1 MSRTAQL
8 PAAVVG
14 NGSLLATLSARGAL
28 ERLFWPNVDWGQHL
42 GELRVGVAAGG
53 RTRWLDAEELEA
65 EQRYLDDTTAL
76 RTRLRGDGVEV
87 EVVDLVLPEEPVL
100 VRRVRAGAP
109 GELVVYCRPELD
121 ESARYG
127 SVYVDE
133 ARRALVFWRRDRALA
148 LAVDEPVEAACAHA
162 GSGGETLRAA
172 ADEAR
177 ATGGRIETGAVEGV
191 IVGRLDAQARI
202 VCAFGATPAEALERL
217 DEPLGTPFETLLQR
231 RAGHDARRLAE
242 AADPL
247 PGDGVVPLYR
257 RSLLAFDLVS
267 DRETG
272 AVIAAPELDSDFTHS
287 GGYGFAWGRD
297 LAFITLAF
305 LAARVN
311 DLAERALR
319 YLVRVQ
325 SPEGMWLHRH
335 WSDGSLAP
343 SWGLHQVDETGAALF
358 AFEAAYRELGDE
370 ALDRE
375 LWPATRRAADFLFG
389 FLDPDTGLP
398 YPSVDLWEERQ
409 GEHAY
414 SAAAVAGGL
423 RAAAAM
429 AARHEPPLADGY
441 GEAAR
446 LLTAAIE
453 EQLWSEEHGRYLRSR
468 WVGRP
473 DGGGS
478 RLPAA
483 FAQCLPYPNR
493 TVASADPVDAT
504 VDVALLGLGW
514 PFAAVDPASPRMRAT
529 VAAIE
534 RALVLPDG
542 GVLRYEG
549 DVYAGGNPW
558 ILTTLWLGLW
568 YRRVG
573 DEAGYRRCLDYAIAR
588 QSETGLLPEQVTRD
602 GEPAWVLPLTWSHAM
617 LVLAARP
624 ELSLI
629 SAP

>member
-1 MSRTAQL
+1 VRTL
-8 PAAVVG
+8 
-14 NGSLLATLSARGAL
+14 
-28 ERLFWPNVDWGQHL
+28 
-42 GELRVGVAAGG
+42 
-53 RTRWLDAEELEA
+53 
-65 EQRYLDDTTAL
+65 
-76 RTRLRGDGVEV
+76 LRGDGLEA
-87 EVVDLVLPEEPVL
+87 EVVDLVLPDEPVL
-100 VRRVRAGAP
+100 VRMVRTQGGPGA
-109 GELVVYCRPELD
+109 LVVHCRPELD

-133 ARRALVFWRRDRALA
+133 SRCALVFWRRDRALA
-148 LAVDEPVEAACAHA
+148 LAVSAPRDGACARA
-162 GSGGETLRAA
+162 GSGAEALRAG
-172 ADEAR
+172 ADEGR
-177 ATGGRIETGAVEGV
+177 AVGGRIETGAVEGV
-191 IVGRLDAQARI
+191 LVGGPAGEARI
-202 VCAFGATPAEALERL
+202 VCAFGETPAEALARL
-217 DEPLGTPFETLLQR
+217 DGPRETPFDVLLER
-231 RAGHDARRLAE
+231 RAVHDAHRLAA
-242 AADPL
+242 AADPV
-247 PGDGVVPLYR
+247 PADGVAPLYR

-305 LAARVN
+305 LAARLD

-343 SWGLHQVDETGAALF
+343 SWGLHQVDETGAAVF
-358 AFEAAYRELGDE
+358 AFEASWRELGDE

-375 LWPATRRAADFLFG
+375 LWPATRRAADFLLG
-389 FLDPDTGLP
+389 FLDPETGLP
-398 YPSVDLWEERQ
+398 CPSVDLWEERQ

-429 AARHEPPLADGY
+429 AGRHDRALAGPY
-441 GEAAR
+441 AEAAEA
-446 LLTAAIE
+446 LTAAIDD
-453 EQLWSEEHGRYLRSR
+453 QLWSAEHGRYLRSR

-478 RLPAA
+478 ALPAA
-483 FAQCLPYPNR
+483 FARGLAYPNR
-493 TVASADPVDAT
+493 DVASADPFDAT
-504 VDVALLGLGW
+504 VDVALLGLAW
-514 PFAAVDPASPRMRAT
+514 PFSAVDPASERMRAT

-534 RALVLPDG
+534 RSLVLPDG

-573 DEAGYRRCLDYAIAR
+573 DDAGYRRCLDYAVVH

-624 ELSLI
+624 ELDLV
-629 SAP
+629 AAT

>member
-1 MSRTAQL
+1 MTARAQL

-14 NGSLLATLSARGAL
+14 NGSLLATLSERGEV

-42 GELRVGVAAGG
+42 GELRLGIAAGG
-53 RTRWLDAEELEA
+53 RTRWLDEPGLEA
-65 EQRYLDDTTAL
+65 EQRYVADTTAV
-76 RTRLRGDGVEV
+76 RTRLRGDGVEA
-87 EVVDLVLPEEPVL
+87 ELVDFVLPDEPIL
-100 VRRVRAGAP
+100 VRQVRADDP

-133 ARRALVFWRRDRALA
+133 SRRALVFWRRDRALA
-148 LAVDEPVEAACAHA
+148 LGVCTPVEAACAQA
-162 GSGGETLRAA
+162 GGSGESLRAA
-172 ADEAR
+172 AEEGR
-177 ATGGRIETGAVEGV
+177 AEGGRIETGAVEGV
-191 IVGRLDAQARI
+191 VVGTLGDQARL
-202 VCAFGATPAEALERL
+202 VCAFGSTPAEALARL
-217 DEPLGTPFETLLQR
+217 DEPLATPFDALMER
-231 RAGHDARRLAE
+231 RAGHDARRLDE
-242 AADPL
+242 AADPI
-247 PGDGVVPLYR
+247 PGDGVFPLYR
-257 RSLLAFDLVS
+257 RSLLAFELVS

-305 LAARVN
+305 LAARLD
-311 DLAERALR
+311 DLAARALR

-325 SPEGMWLHRH
+325 SPEGLWLHRH

-358 AFEAAYRELGDE
+358 AFEAAHRELGDD

-375 LWPATRRAADFLFG
+375 LWPATRRAADFLVG
-389 FLDPDTGLP
+389 FLDPETGLP

-414 SAAAVAGGL
+414 SAAAVTAGL

-429 AARHEPPLADGY
+429 AARHAPELADRY
-441 GEAAR
+441 GDAADA
-446 LLTAAIE
+446 LAAAIE
-453 EQLWSEEHGRYLRSR
+453 TELWSEEHGRYLRSR
-468 WVGRP
+468 WVGRG
-473 DGGGS
+473 DGDGS
-478 RLPAA
+478 PLPSA
-483 FAQCLPYPNR
+483 FARGLPYPNR
-493 TVASADPVDAT
+493 AVASADPVDAT
-504 VDVALLGLGW
+504 VDVALLGLAW
-514 PFAAVDPASPRMRAT
+514 PFAAVDPASGRMRAT

-549 DVYAGGNPW
+549 DTYAGGNPW

-573 DEAGYRRCLDYAIAR
+573 DDAGYRRCLDYAIAH

-602 GEPAWVLPLTWSHAM
+602 GDPAWVLPLTWSHAM

-624 ELSLI
+624 ELSLL
-629 SAP
+629 ARP

>member
-1 MSRTAQL
+1 MAQGASL

-14 NGSLLATLSARGAL
+14 NGSLLATFSACGSV

-42 GELRVGVAAGG
+42 GELRVGIATGG
-53 RTRWLDAEELEA
+53 RTRWLDAEGLGA
-65 EQRYLDDTTAL
+65 EQRYLDDTTVL
-76 RTRLRGDGVEV
+76 LTRLRGDRFEAEV
-87 EVVDLVLPEEPVL
+87 LDFALPDEPVL
-100 VRRVRAGAP
+100 VREVRSETP

-133 ARRALVFWRRDRALA
+133 SRGALVFWRRDRALA
-148 LAVDEPVEAACAHA
+148 LAVNAPRDAACARA
-162 GSGGETLRAA
+162 GKGTDALRAA
-172 ADEAR
+172 ADEGR
-177 ATGGRIETGAVEGV
+177 AAGGRIETGAVEGV
-191 IVGRLDAQARI
+191 LVGSLVGEARL
-202 VCAFGATPAEALERL
+202 VCAFGETPAEALERL
-217 DEPLGTPFETLLQR
+217 DGPLGTTCAALLDR

-272 AVIAAPELDSDFTHS
+272 AVIAAPELDSDFAHS

-305 LAARVN
+305 LAARVT
-311 DLAERALR
+311 DLAVRALR

-358 AFEAAYRELGDE
+358 AFEAAWAELGDD

-375 LWPATRRAADFLFG
+375 LWPATRRAADFLLG
-389 FLDPDTGLP
+389 FLDPETGLP
-398 YPSVDLWEERQ
+398 CPSVDLWEERQ

-414 SAAAVAGGL
+414 SAAAVTAGL

-429 AARHEPPLADGY
+429 AGRHEPELVSRYRAAADGL
-441 GEAAR
+441 A
-446 LLTAAIE
+446 AAIDRE
-453 EQLWSEEHGRYLRSR
+453 LWSDSHGRYLRSR
-468 WVGRP
+468 WVGRADA
-473 DGGGS
+473 DGS
-478 RLPAA
+478 VLPAA
-483 FAQCLPYPNR
+483 FSPGLPYPNR

-504 VDVALLGLGW
+504 VDVALLGLAW
-514 PFAAVDPASPRMRAT
+514 PFGAVDARSPRMRAT

-534 RALVLPDG
+534 DALVLPDG

-573 DEAGYRRCLDYAIAR
+573 DEAGYRRCVDYAVAR

-602 GEPAWVLPLTWSHAM
+602 GQPAWVLPLTWSHAM

-624 ELSLI
+624 ELSLVAG
-629 SAP
+629 S

>member
-1 MSRTAQL
+1 VALTAQL
-8 PAAVVG
+8 PAAVLG
-14 NGSLLATLSARGAL
+14 NGSLLATLSGRGAV

-42 GELRVGVAAGG
+42 GELRVGVARDG
-53 RTRWLDAEELEA
+53 RTRWLDADGLEA
-65 EQRYLDDTTAL
+65 EQRYLDDTIAL
-76 RTRLRGDGVEV
+76 RTVLRGDGIDA
-87 EVVDLVLPEEPVL
+87 EVVDLVLPDEPVL
-100 VRRVRAGAP
+100 VRRVRSGGDA
-109 GELVVYCRPELD
+109 LVVYCRPELD

-127 SVYVDE
+127 SVYLDE
-133 ARRALVFWRRDRALA
+133 ARCALVFWRRDRALA
-148 LAVDEPVEAACAHA
+148 LAVDAPLEGACARA
-162 GSGGETLRAA
+162 ERGGEALRAG
-172 ADEAR
+172 ADQGR
-177 ATGGRIETGAVEGV
+177 ASGGRIETGAVEGV
-191 IVGRLDAQARI
+191 LVGALEGEARV

-217 DEPLGTPFETLLQR
+217 DGPLAAGFDALLER
-231 RAGHDARRLAE
+231 RAAHDGRRLDQ

-305 LAARVN
+305 LAARLQ
-311 DLAERALR
+311 DLAGRALR

-325 SPEGMWLHRH
+325 SPEGIWLHRH

-370 ALDRE
+370 TLDRE
-375 LWPATRRAADFLFG
+375 LWPATRRAADFLLG
-389 FLDPDTGLP
+389 FRDPETGLP
-398 YPSVDLWEERQ
+398 FPSVDLWEERQ

-429 AARHEPPLADGY
+429 AGRHEPTRAERY
-441 GEAAR
+441 AEAAR
-446 LLTAAIE
+446 ELTAAIE
-453 EQLWSEEHGRYLRSR
+453 AQLWSEEHGRYLRSR

-483 FAQCLPYPNR
+483 FAKGLPYPNR
-493 TVASADPVDAT
+493 EVASADPIDAT
-504 VDVALLGLGW
+504 VDVALLGLAW
-514 PFAAVDPASPRMRAT
+514 PFAAVDPASERMRAT

-534 RALVLPDG
+534 RSLLLADG

-573 DEAGYRRCLDYAIAR
+573 DEAGYRRCLDYAVAR

-624 ELSLI
+624 ELSLV
-629 SAP
+629 APS

>member
-1 MSRTAQL
+1 VERSAHL

-14 NGSLLATLSARGAL
+14 NGSLLATLSECGTV

-42 GELRVGVAAGG
+42 GELRVGVVAGG
-53 RTRWLDAEELEA
+53 RTRWLAGDGLRA
-65 EQRYLDDTTAL
+65 EQEYLDDTTAL
-76 RTRLRGDGVEV
+76 RTRVRGTELDA
-87 EVVDLVLPEEPVL
+87 EVVDVVLPDEPVL
-100 VRRVRAGAP
+100 VRRLRVDPPRRR
-109 GELVVYCRPELD
+109 LVVYCRPELD

-133 ARRALVFWRRDRALA
+133 ARCALVFWRRDRALA
-148 LAVDEPVEAACAHA
+148 LAVDSPRDAACARAGPGGDELRAGADA
-162 GSGGETLRAA
+162 GSAA
-172 ADEAR
+172 
-177 ATGGRIETGAVEGV
+177 GGRIETGAVEGV
-191 IVGRLDAQARI
+191 IVGDLEGEAQI

-217 DEPLGTPFETLLQR
+217 DEPLAAGFDALLER
-231 RAGHDARRLAE
+231 RAAHDARRLSE
-242 AADPL
+242 AAEPSA
-247 PGDGVVPLYR
+247 GDGVAPLYR

-272 AVIAAPELDSDFTHS
+272 AVIAAPELDSDFTRS

-305 LAARVN
+305 LAARRD
-311 DLAERALR
+311 DLAKRALC

-325 SPEGMWLHRH
+325 SPEGLWLHRH

-358 AFEAAYRELGDE
+358 AFEAAHRELGDD

-375 LWPATRRAADFLFG
+375 LWPAARRAADFLVG
-389 FLDPDTGLP
+389 FVDPDTGLP

-414 SAAAVAGGL
+414 STAAVAAGL

-429 AARHEPPLADGY
+429 AGRHEPSAAGRY
-441 GEAAR
+441 AEAAEAIV
-446 LLTAAIE
+446 AAIDAE
-453 EQLWSEEHGRYLRSR
+453 LWSDEHGRYLRSR

-473 DGGGS
+473 DGDGTP
-478 RLPAA
+478 LPAA
-483 FAQCLPYPNR
+483 FAEALPYPNR
-493 TVASADPVDAT
+493 KVGSADPIDAT
-504 VDVALLGLGW
+504 IDVALLGLAW
-514 PFAAVDPASPRMRAT
+514 PFGVVDPRSPRMRAT

-588 QSETGLLPEQVTRD
+588 QTETGLLPEQVTRE

-624 ELSLI
+624 ELSLV
-629 SAP
+629 A